1 MKIGPSATKLNQ
13 IHLVYDTIGPTLD
26 VSKGTNKDLDIVPEK
41 PKGPILN
48 SLYFYYFH
56 ESKYLPSLTKLF
68 KSLDVEDISLIFTF
82 ISLEPFVLLNF

>member
-1 MKIGPSATKLNQ
+1 MKIRPSATKLNQ

-48 SLYFYYFH
+48 S
-56 ESKYLPSLTKLF
+56 
-68 KSLDVEDISLIFTF
+68 V
-82 ISLEPFVLLNF
+82 